1 MATTAQGGTF
11 MAVPQEPS
19 EMHVRRGGCRGAWRK
34 DVALEGDG
42 ELAAWGC
49 WTEIA
54 HRMEAQP
61 GCKRLG
67 VVTRYPL
74 RSVKKTSWDCDMGE

>member
-1 MATTAQGGTF
+1 MVTTAQGGMF
-11 MAVPQEPS
+11 MAALQEPR
-19 EMHVRRGGCRGAWRK
+19 EMHVRRGGCRGARRK

-54 HRMEAQP
+54 RRMEA
-61 GCKRLG
+61 
-67 VVTRYPL
+67 
-74 RSVKKTSWDCDMGE
+74 